1 MNDEDKRE
9 QWWAAS
15 DNGPAASGADAPT
28 THIDCLLRESGFS
41 SAEDNLEGHTMS
53 DAIIYGDGL
62 RDAKGM
68 IRFFIQHK
76 TNKKLLTD
84 AVEGWFEGR
93 PGSQWRRPGS
103 QWRRRTY
110 DPTYAQGVIRF
121 FCTTQNQ

>member
-1 MNDEDKRE
+1 M
-9 QWWAAS
+9 
-15 DNGPAASGADAPT
+15 
-28 THIDCLLRESGFS
+28 
-41 SAEDNLEGHTMS
+41 EGHTTS

-121 FCTTQNQ
+121 FLYNTKPIRSC